1 MIDLAGMT
9 LDATEVRR
17 LRHPA
22 TGGVILF
29 SRNYENLAQLRS
41 LIAAIRDARPGVL
54 IAVDHEGGRVQRFRT
69 EFTRLPAAAAYRTTG
84 SDPTAAQAAE
94 SAGWLMASELRAAD
108 VDFSFAPV
116 LDVECGISQ
125 VIGDR
130 AFSNQPGE
138 AAALAAAFFR
148 GMQRAGMAAVGKHFP
163 GHGGVSADSHL
174 ALPIDHRAWGEI
186 DERDLIPFRALIEIG
201 IQGIMPA
208 HVLFPA
214 CDASPAGF
222 SRFWIEEVLRH
233 RLGFTGAVFSDD
245 LSMVGA
251 QVAGTLCER
260 ARAALDAGCD
270 MVLVCNVSEA
280 VEPVLDALADD
291 DPPERQ
297 RRLEAMRGRFPVVR
311 TELAE
316 STEWREATTALRRL
330 DKAPTA

>member
-1 MIDLAGMT
+1 MIDLAGVT
-9 LDATEVRR
+9 LDATEGRR

-29 SRNYENLAQLRS
+29 SRNYENLAQLHS

-84 SDPTAAQAAE
+84 SDARAAQAAE
-94 SAGWLMASELRAAD
+94 SAGWLMASELRAVD

-130 AFSNQPGE
+130 AFSNHPGE

-148 GMQRAGMAAVGKHFP
+148 GMQTAGMAAVGKHFP

-174 ALPIDHRAWGEI
+174 ALPIDHRAWEEI
-186 DERDLIPFRALIEIG
+186 DDRDLVPFRALIEAG

-222 SRFWIEEVLRH
+222 SRFWIEEVLRR

-251 QVAGTLCER
+251 QVAGSLSER
-260 ARAALDAGCD
+260 AQAALDAGCD

-280 VEPVLDALADD
+280 VEPVLEALADN

-297 RRLEAMRGRFPVVR
+297 RRLEAMRGRFPVAR
-311 TELAE
+311 TQLAD
-316 STEWREATTALRRL
+316 SAEWREAAMALRL
-330 DKAPTA
+330 LNEAPAA